1 MDLAIV
7 TTLNA
12 LSISTVIILISL
24 GLAIIFG
31 LRGIINLAHTEF
43 FMLGAYVVVLA
54 DQLGLPIFWAG
65 LILSPIVVGIVGWLI
80 ERSLIRFLYDRP
92 IETLLGTWGV
102 SLILKEG
109 VKLTLGPQ
117 QRYTTQ
123 PFSGSWVVLGVHY
136 PIYRFFI
143 MGVTLLVIGAMVYL
157 FLRTDFGLRTRAVIA
172 NREMASAVGIN
183 TSLIDQSIFALGTG
197 LAGFAGAIMS
207 PVVAVNPNMGMEYF
221 ARTFFAV
228 IVGGVNNIFGVLAGG
243 AIIGSGEAFLS
254 ASFRPVV
261 AQILVLLLAIVVVR
275 VRPQGVVGKMS

>member
-1 MDLAIV
+1 MNLLIV

-12 LSISTVIILISL
+12 LSLSMIVILISL

-54 DQLGLPIFWAG
+54 DSLGLPTFWAG
-65 LILSPIVVGIVGWLI
+65 LLLAPLVVGAIGWLI

-92 IETLLGTWGV
+92 LETLLGTWGV
-102 SLILKEG
+102 SLILKEV
-109 VKLTLGPQ
+109 VKLVLGPQ
-117 QRYTTQ
+117 QRYTMQ
-123 PFSGSWVVLGVHY
+123 PFSGSVAVLGVNY

-143 MGVTLLVIGAMVYL
+143 VAVTLLVIGAMIFL
-157 FLRTDFGLRTRAVIA
+157 FLKTDFGLRTRAVIT
-172 NREMASAVGIN
+172 NREMAAAVGIN
-183 TSLIDQSIFALGTG
+183 TSAIDQLVFALGAG
-197 LAGFAGAIMS
+197 LAGIAGAIMS

-243 AIIGSGEAFLS
+243 GIMGVGEAYLS
-254 ASFRPVV
+254 AEFRPVV

-275 VRPQGVVGKMS
+275 LRPQGVVGKSS